1 MGGNERNMGERGKKY
16 ERVGKSLQ
24 VRARLNTISCYFK
37 GKSYSRGIGDA
48 LRSSKTK
55 VGSYHLEK
63 KTLKHRM
70 SAISH
75 SFLSRAFWTEMQGMW
90 EKYREGMKK

>member
-1 MGGNERNMGERGKKY
+1 MKIMVEHHFM
-16 ERVGKSLQ
+16 L
-24 VRARLNTISCYFK
+24 FPK
-37 GKSYSRGIGDA
+37 GKNYSRGIGDA